1 MGWRA
6 GHLYV
11 VTMQSRF
18 GVKIVIGHI
27 CLKSQVIIFL
37 MEIPKLYQH
46 LFFEIKSFCFH
57 FGRIVTV
64 YVIYLL

>member
-18 GVKIVIGHI
+18 GVKTVIGYI
-27 CLKSQVIIFL
+27 CLKSQAIIFL
-37 MEIPKLYQH
+37 MEIPQLYQH
-46 LFFEIKSFCFH
+46 LFLEIKSFRFH

-64 YVIYLL
+64 YGIYLL